1 MQFINIPGRT
11 KNIVRPVVFLQVK
24 IHIMQKRIVFS
35 PIILLTAILVLF
47 CGTASAQ
54 SKSSSQLKKDK
65 QKLEQEIANTQNLLK
80 KTEKNQKASLQ
91 QIAVLRQQINNRE
104 KLITA
109 LNDEIMQMEQQQA
122 LNQELIQNLQK
133 KLDYMKADYAQVV
146 YMAYR
151 NRRLM
156 DKVTF
161 ILAADDFSQ
170 MFRRMRYYSIFSQNV
185 RSQSEKISKTQEEL
199 KTKNE
204 EIIALKEAKLR
215 LLSGKETEIKQLEI
229 DRRNKTKN
237 AEQLKKQSAQL
248 SAELK
253 AKQKQRR
260 DIDAAIKN
268 AIAAEVAAANQKRAA
283 ANNNK
288 GKSGSSGT
296 STASK
301 SNTSTNPRSSAT
313 IALTPEEQTLNNS
326 FINNKGRLP
335 WPVAKGAKVSD
346 FGHYPHPDVPSVMVE
361 NHGIDI
367 MVDAGSAARAVFEGE
382 VTAIMD
388 ILGTKVVMI
397 RHGEYITVYQNLS
410 SVSVKKGTKVT
421 TKQNIGTIAKSAS
434 SNTYELHF
442 EVWKNNSNLNP
453 NDWLARK

>member
-1 MQFINIPGRT
+1 
-11 KNIVRPVVFLQVK
+11 
-24 IHIMQKRIVFS
+24 MQKRIVFS

-47 CGTASAQ
+47 CGTASGQ
-54 SKSSSQLKKDK
+54 NKSSSQLKKDK

-109 LNDEIMQMEQQQA
+109 LNDEILQMEEQQA
-122 LNQELIQNLQK
+122 LNQDLIQNLQK
-133 KLDYMKADYAQVV
+133 KLEYMKADYAQVV

-170 MFRRMRYYSIFSQNV
+170 MFRRMRFYTVFSQNV
-185 RSQSEKISKTQEEL
+185 RIQSEKIAKTQEEL
-199 KTKNE
+199 KQKNE

-215 LLSGKETEIKQLEI
+215 LLSGKETEIKQLES
-229 DRRNKTKN
+229 DRRQKTKN
-237 AEQLKKQSAQL
+237 AEQLKKQSQQL
-248 SAELK
+248 AAELK
-253 AKQKQRR
+253 KKQAQRKN
-260 DIDAAIKN
+260 IETAIKN
-268 AIAAEVAAANQKRAA
+268 AIAAEVAAANAKRAA
-283 ANNNK
+283 ANK
-288 GKSGSSGT
+288 GKSGTGST
-296 STASK
+296 STANK
-301 SNTSTNPRSSAT
+301 GNTSTNPRAT
-313 IALTPEEQTLNNS
+313 ATVALTPEELTLNNS
-326 FINNKGRLP
+326 FINNKGKLP
-335 WPVAKGAKVSD
+335 WPVVKGAKVSD

-367 MVDAGSAARAVFEGE
+367 MVDAGTSARAVFDGE
-382 VTAIMD
+382 VTAILD
-388 ILGTKVVMI
+388 IMGTKVVMV
-397 RHGEYITVYQNLS
+397 RHGEYITVYQNLA
-410 SVSVKKGTKVT
+410 SVNVKKGSKVT
-421 TKQNIGTIAKSAS
+421 TKQNLGTIAKNAS

-453 NDWLARK
+453 NDWLARR

>member
-1 MQFINIPGRT
+1 
-11 KNIVRPVVFLQVK
+11 
-24 IHIMQKRIVFS
+24 MQKRIVFS

-47 CGTASAQ
+47 CGTASGQ
-54 SKSSSQLKKDK
+54 NKSSSQLKKDK

-109 LNDEIMQMEQQQA
+109 LNDEILQMEEQQA
-122 LNQELIQNLQK
+122 LNQDLIQNLQK
-133 KLDYMKADYAQVV
+133 KLEYMKADYAQVV

-170 MFRRMRYYSIFSQNV
+170 MFRRMRFYTVFSQNV
-185 RSQSEKISKTQEEL
+185 RVQSEKIAKTQEEL
-199 KTKNE
+199 KQKNE
-204 EIIALKEAKLR
+204 EIIALKEAKLN
-215 LLSGKETEIKQLEI
+215 LLSGKETEIKQLES
-229 DRRNKTKN
+229 DRRQKTKN
-237 AEQLKKQSAQL
+237 AEQLKKQSQQL
-248 SAELK
+248 AAELK
-253 AKQKQRR
+253 KKQAQRKS
-260 DIDAAIKN
+260 IETAIKN
-268 AIAAEVAAANQKRAA
+268 AIAAEVAAANAKRAA
-283 ANNNK
+283 ANK
-288 GKSGSSGT
+288 GKSGTGST

-301 SNTSTNPRSSAT
+301 GSTSTNPRAT
-313 IALTPEEQTLNNS
+313 ATVSLTPEEMTLNNS

-335 WPVAKGAKVSD
+335 WPVVKGAKVSD

-367 MVDAGSAARAVFEGE
+367 MVDAGTSARAVFDGE
-382 VTAIMD
+382 VTAILD
-388 ILGTKVVMI
+388 IMGTKVVMV
-397 RHGEYITVYQNLS
+397 RHGEYITVYQNLA
-410 SVSVKKGTKVT
+410 SVNVKKGSKVT
-421 TKQNIGTIAKSAS
+421 TKQNIGTIAKNAS

-453 NDWLARK
+453 NDWLARR

>member
-1 MQFINIPGRT
+1 MQHRT
-11 KNIVRPVVFLQVK
+11 
-24 IHIMQKRIVFS
+24 VFS
-35 PIILLTAILVLF
+35 PFILLTAVFVLL
-47 CGTASAQ
+47 CGTVSAQ

-65 QKLEQEIANTQNLLK
+65 QKIEQEIANTQSLLK

-91 QIAVLRQQINNRE
+91 QIAVLRQQISNRE

-109 LNDEIMQMEQQQA
+109 LNDEILQMEEQQA

-133 KLDYMKADYAQVV
+133 KLEYMKADYAQVV

-170 MFRRMRYYSIFSQNV
+170 MFRRMRFYTVFSQNV
-185 RSQSEKISKTQEEL
+185 RVQSEKIAKTQEEL
-199 KTKNE
+199 KQKNE
-204 EIIALKEAKLR
+204 EIIALKEAKLN
-215 LLSGKETEIKQLEI
+215 LLSGKETEIKQLES
-229 DRRNKTKN
+229 DRRQKTKN
-237 AEQLKKQSAQL
+237 AEQLKKQSQQL
-248 SAELK
+248 AAELK
-253 AKQKQRR
+253 KKQAQRKS
-260 DIDAAIKN
+260 IETAIKN
-268 AIAAEVAAANQKRAA
+268 AIAAEVAAANAKRAA
-283 ANNNK
+283 ASSK
-288 GKSGSSGT
+288 GKASGGAAKPSSGQT
-296 STASK
+296 
-301 SNTSTNPRSSAT
+301 TNPRAT
-313 IALTPEEQTLNNS
+313 ATVSLTPEEKTLNTS

-367 MVDAGSAARAVFEGE
+367 MVDAGSTARAVFEGE
-382 VTAIMD
+382 VTGVLDIM
-388 ILGTKVVMI
+388 GTKVVMI

-410 SVSVKKGTKVT
+410 SVSVKKGAKVS
-421 TKQNIGTIAKSAS
+421 TKQSIGTIAKSPT

-442 EVWKNNSNLNP
+442 EVWRNTSNLNP
-453 NDWLARK
+453 NEWLARR

>member
-1 MQFINIPGRT
+1 
-11 KNIVRPVVFLQVK
+11 
-24 IHIMQKRIVFS
+24 MQKRIVFS
-35 PIILLTAILVLF
+35 PVILLAAILVLF
-47 CGTASAQ
+47 CGTANAQ

-170 MFRRMRYYSIFSQNV
+170 MFRRMRFYTVFSQNV
-185 RSQSEKISKTQEEL
+185 RSQSEKIAKTQEEL
-199 KTKNE
+199 KQKNE
-204 EIIALKEAKLR
+204 EIIALKEAKLK

-237 AEQLKKQSAQL
+237 AEQLKKQSQQL
-248 SAELK
+248 AAELK
-253 AKQKQRR
+253 KKQAQRKN
-260 DIDAAIKN
+260 IETAIKN
-268 AIAAEVAAANQKRAA
+268 AIAAEVAAANAKRAA
-283 ANNNK
+283 AANK
-288 GKSGSSGT
+288 GKSGSTGT
-296 STASK
+296 STANK
-301 SNTSTNPRSSAT
+301 GNTSTNPRAT
-313 IALTPEEQTLNNS
+313 ATVALTPEELTLNNS

-335 WPVAKGAKVSD
+335 WPVVKGAKVSD

-367 MVDAGSAARAVFEGE
+367 MVDAGAAARAVFEGE

-388 ILGTKVVMI
+388 IMGTKVVMI
-397 RHGEYITVYQNLS
+397 RHGEYITVYQNLA
-410 SVSVKKGTKVT
+410 SVSVKKGTKVS
-421 TKQNIGTIAKSAS
+421 TKQNIGTIAKNSS

-453 NDWLARK
+453 NDWLARR